1 MAKPA
6 EVTDATFE
14 EEVLKSGEPVLVD
27 FWAPWCGPCRM
38 VAPLVEELA
47 GEYDGKVK
55 FVKLNTDDNMQ
66 TRRQVRHPQ
75 HPHAAD
81 VQGRRACR
89 PDHRLPAQGR
99 PQEDDRE
106 GAGVRTMARKE
117 YEIVIIGGG
126 PAGLAAGL
134 YAARARRKTVL
145 LEKGVIGGQIALTEL
160 VENYPGI
167 PSINGF
173 DLAQAMLNQAESYGL
188 EVEYAETTGIEQ
200 DGRLWLVRSAEDE
213 YVAKA
218 VIVTAGADY
227 NKLGVPGEER
237 LTGRGV
243 SYCATCD
250 AAFFKEQHVAVV
262 GGGDAALDEGLFTT
276 RFADKVTVIHRRD
289 KLRAG
294 AILQER
300 AFANPKMEFVWNTVV
315 TEVLGEDAV
324 TGVRLHNRETGEE
337 STMDVAAVFV
347 FIGQHPNTGFLGG
360 LVPVD
365 EGGHA
370 LVSEWMETEL
380 PGLYVAGDA
389 RRNSARQV
397 VSSAGDGATAAI
409 AAEHYISSSFG
420 E

>member
-1 MAKPA
+1 
-6 EVTDATFE
+6 
-14 EEVLKSGEPVLVD
+14 
-27 FWAPWCGPCRM
+27 
-38 VAPLVEELA
+38 
-47 GEYDGKVK
+47 
-55 FVKLNTDDNMQ
+55 
-66 TRRQVRHPQ
+66 
-75 HPHAAD
+75 
-81 VQGRRACR
+81 
-89 PDHRLPAQGR
+89 
-99 PQEDDRE
+99 
-106 GAGVRTMARKE
+106 MARKE

-188 EVEYAETTGIEQ
+188 EVEYAETTGIEE

-262 GGGDAALDEGLFTT
+262 GGGDAAMDEGLFTT
-276 RFADKVTVIHRRD
+276 RFADKVTVFHRRD
-289 KLRAG
+289 KLLAS

-315 TEVLGEDAV
+315 TEILGEDAV

-337 STMDVAAVFV
+337 STMDVAGVFI

-409 AAEHYISSSFG
+409 AAEHYLANTFG

>member
-1 MAKPA
+1 M
-6 EVTDATFE
+6 
-14 EEVLKSGEPVLVD
+14 
-27 FWAPWCGPCRM
+27 
-38 VAPLVEELA
+38 
-47 GEYDGKVK
+47 
-55 FVKLNTDDNMQ
+55 
-66 TRRQVRHPQ
+66 
-75 HPHAAD
+75 
-81 VQGRRACR
+81 
-89 PDHRLPAQGR
+89 
-99 PQEDDRE
+99 
-106 GAGVRTMARKE
+106 
-117 YEIVIIGGG
+117 IIGGG

-145 LEKGVIGGQIALTEL
+145 LEKGVIGGQISLTEL

-173 DLAQAMLNQAESYGL
+173 DLAQAMLKQSESYGM
-188 EVEYAETTGIEQ
+188 ETQIVETTALER
-200 DGRLWLVRSAEDE
+200 DGKMWLVRTAQDK
-213 YVAKA
+213 YLARA

-250 AAFFKEQHVAVV
+250 AAFFKGQHVAVV
-262 GGGDAALDEGLFTT
+262 GGGDAAMDEGLFTT
-276 RFADKVTVIHRRD
+276 RHVDKISVIHRRD
-289 KLRAG
+289 RLRAS

-315 TEVLGEDAV
+315 TEILGEEAV
-324 TGVRLHNRETGEE
+324 TGVRLRNRETGED
-337 STMDVAAVFV
+337 SSLDVAAVFI
-347 FIGQHPNTGFLGG
+347 FIGQHPNTDVLGE
-360 LVPVD
+360 LVPID

-370 LVSEWMETEL
+370 VVNEWMETER

-409 AAEHYISSSFG
+409 AAEHYLSSNFPV
-420 E
+420 

>member
-1 MAKPA
+1 
-6 EVTDATFE
+6 
-14 EEVLKSGEPVLVD
+14 
-27 FWAPWCGPCRM
+27 
-38 VAPLVEELA
+38 
-47 GEYDGKVK
+47 
-55 FVKLNTDDNMQ
+55 
-66 TRRQVRHPQ
+66 
-75 HPHAAD
+75 
-81 VQGRRACR
+81 
-89 PDHRLPAQGR
+89 
-99 PQEDDRE
+99 
-106 GAGVRTMARKE
+106 MARKE

-167 PSINGF
+167 PTINGF

-200 DGRLWLVRSAEDE
+200 EGRLWLVRTAEDE

-262 GGGDAALDEGLFTT
+262 GGGDAAMDEGLFTT

-324 TGVRLHNRETGEE
+324 TGVRLHNRETGEDT
-337 STMDVAAVFV
+337 TMDVAAVFV